1 MRHLTKQ
8 QAQELAKDVELAGNS
23 ILEGLQALREELN
36 ESRNLFRPVYLS
48 AVNRK
53 LSNIYV
59 RYEYQSDFRLKIW
72 FKLYSSRNGM
82 KFIHPTDFLEKVF
95 DLDIRITPHLTPR
108 LNREWRVGEDI
119 QNECKWH
126 EERVLKTIAQYKDAA
141 RHHSTYLSKLTKLEA
156 TIAKRCEDLNPLF
169 VKQIKIPEV

>member
-8 QAQELAKDVELAGNS
+8 QAKELAKDVELAGNS
-23 ILEGLQALREELN
+23 ILEGLKALREEFN
-36 ESRNLFRPVYLS
+36 ENRNLFRPAYLS
-48 AVNRK
+48 DVNKK
-53 LSNIYV
+53 LSNLWI
-59 RYEYQSDFRLKIW
+59 RYEYQSDFRLRLW
-72 FKLYSSRNGM
+72 PKLYSGRNGM
-82 KFIHPTDFLEKVF
+82 KFMNTTDFLEKVF

-119 QNECKWH
+119 QNECKWQ

-156 TIAKRCEDLNPLF
+156 MIVKRCEDLNPLF
-169 VKQIKIPEV
+169 VKQIKVPEV